1 MRVVAAHMRLG
12 LALGRASRMFAL
24 LETIGR
30 RSERSRHTPVGD
42 GLLGNSSWLAH
53 SSSEPTDGEVFPW
66 RR

>member
-1 MRVVAAHMRLG
+1 
-12 LALGRASRMFAL
+12 MFAL